1 MKTSPEFFEKITPL
15 VAPKHIG
22 MSKTKIEEGRRW
34 LNDPEYR
41 AQVEA
46 AEAEAAARR
55 GRALGNA
62 ALVAGVVAL
71 VATNMVAKG
80 LDCNDN
86 KKETL

>member
-46 AEAEAAARR
+46 TEAEAAARR

-62 ALVAGVVAL
+62 ALVAGVASMI
-71 VATNMVAKG
+71 TIHK
-80 LDCNDN
+80 
-86 KKETL
+86 TLKDI